1 MKAELFQQERKP
13 WRVKGPGEPRAGLQ
27 SKPLSRVA
35 NSCVEQNPEGGGC
48 SRGLTIVRVN
58 EQQKRQ
64 EGNGVGNDGR
74 LRGRRKA
81 LEGKPQERIR
91 HEIRPAG
98 SKWLRRQEVE
108 KT

>member
-1 MKAELFQQERKP
+1 MRGGSVKAELFQQERKP

-58 EQQKRQ
+58 EQQKLKRGTAS
-64 EGNGVGNDGR
+64 ETTDGC
-74 LRGRRKA
+74 
-81 LEGKPQERIR
+81 
-91 HEIRPAG
+91 AG
-98 SKWLRRQEVE
+98 GE
-108 KT
+108 KLWRANPKSGSGMK